1 MQLDSHHCNQNL
13 VTKIT
18 LGDAVV
24 TLLCLAG
31 ILGCGRGDEM
41 NMRKLATVDLGV
53 SGRRRAGRVSVAILL
68 LSVCGAAGMAQ
79 VSASAQR
86 EMAEIYALK
95 RSLSPAERKLS
106 TNLLLLSRAASG
118 KKLGALSRFVDA
130 GMGDA
135 SGQVLVEV
143 HGRLTPALM
152 TARAMRGVETVN
164 GTVPAEAFRTGHVRA
179 RVGAGELLDLARETD
194 VSFVREATGG
204 HTNAGSLTTQGYV
217 AEGANR
223 VVASGVT
230 GAGVR
235 VGVLSDSASPARVA
249 ALIRTGD
256 LPADVVVVPG
266 QVGVGEDEGTAMMEI
281 VHDMAP
287 GAKLFFAT
295 AGSGQV
301 QFAANI
307 ETLRFV
313 YHCDIIVDDFSYFS
327 EPVFQDGVLA
337 QAVNDVTADGA
348 LYFSS
353 AANSGNLSS
362 GTSGTW
368 EGDFVNGGLTTGP
381 INGIEG
387 GPVPLHN
394 FGTATSPQ
402 MFDVLTRPATSG
414 VWLHWS
420 DPQGG
425 SANDYDL
432 FVFDPTGTTIKG
444 FSIGTQDG
452 TQDPLEYVYPSSTCG
467 TATPTGYCPA
477 LGDQVVIALY
487 NGARRALHVDTE
499 RATLS
504 IATSGATFGH
514 NAGASTF
521 SMAAVFWDSARTGV
535 RPFVGGAANPI
546 EVFSSDGPRKI
557 FYNPDGT
564 PITPGNFLFGT
575 NGGVTLVKPDAAAA
589 DGVTTKTPLFSPFF
603 GTSAAAPH
611 AAGIAALVKS
621 ANPALT
627 NVQIRRMLTGAAI
640 DNMEPGVDRDSGY
653 GILAAVPAVAA
664 AQGSGVS
671 SSVMASQ

>member
-1 MQLDSHHCNQNL
+1 
-13 VTKIT
+13 
-18 LGDAVV
+18 
-24 TLLCLAG
+24 
-31 ILGCGRGDEM
+31 M
-41 NMRKLATVDLGV
+41 NMRKFATVELV
-53 SGRRRAGRVSVAILL
+53 ASGRRRAGRVSAAILL

-79 VSASAQR
+79 VSPSAQR

-118 KKLGALSRFVDA
+118 KNLGDLSRFVDA
-130 GMGDA
+130 GMGDT

-152 TARAMRGVETVN
+152 TARAMRGVEKVN
-164 GTVPAEAFRTGHVRA
+164 GTVPAEAFRTGQVRA
-179 RVGAGELLDLARETD
+179 RVSLGELLDLARETD
-194 VSFVREATGG
+194 VSSVREATGG
-204 HTNAGSLTTQGYV
+204 HTNVGSLTTQGYV

-235 VGVLSDSASPARVA
+235 VGVLSDSATPARVA

-256 LPADVVVVPG
+256 LPPDVVVVPG
-266 QVGVGEDEGTAMMEI
+266 QVGAGEDEGTAMMEI

-307 ETLRFV
+307 RTLRFV
-313 YHCDIIVDDFSYFS
+313 YHCDIIVDDYSYFA

-348 LYFSS
+348 LYFSA

-368 EGDFVNGGLTTGP
+368 EGDFVNGGLTAGP

-402 MFDVLTRPATSG
+402 LYDVLTHAATSG

-420 DPQGG
+420 DPQGA
-425 SANDYDL
+425 STNDYDL

-444 FSIGTQDG
+444 FSIATQDG
-452 TQDPLEYVYPSSTCG
+452 TQNPLEYVYPSSTCG
-467 TATPTGYCPA
+467 TATPTGV
-477 LGDQVVIALY
+477 L
-487 NGARRALHVDTE
+487 
-499 RATLS
+499 
-504 IATSGATFGH
+504 SGAGGPGGDRAVQRGD
-514 NAGASTF
+514 AG
-521 SMAAVFWDSARTGV
+521 SAR
-535 RPFVGGAANPI
+535 
-546 EVFSSDGPRKI
+546 
-557 FYNPDGT
+557 
-564 PITPGNFLFGT
+564 
-575 NGGVTLVKPDAAAA
+575 
-589 DGVTTKTPLFSPFF
+589 
-603 GTSAAAPH
+603 
-611 AAGIAALVKS
+611 
-621 ANPALT
+621 
-627 NVQIRRMLTGAAI
+627 
-640 DNMEPGVDRDSGY
+640 GY
-653 GILAAVPAVAA
+653 GAGDAVDCDGGGDVWA
-664 AQGSGVS
+664 
-671 SSVMASQ
+671 